1 MPPSAII
8 ESAVSIAV
16 KADGTEHRAAA
27 ISWPGSL
34 RFESRQTA
42 KTRFMSD
49 ELSTPVGSSQIA
61 YTLRGDILSGRIPE
75 GSRLTE
81 AQLTKRFG
89 VGRGLIREALQR
101 LSLQGL
107 LVTRP
112 NCGAMVAPEAPREI
126 RGLIL
131 PIRRTIEVYA
141 LRMVFDEL
149 NDADFKAW
157 DEIVEK
163 MKAACERADHHLIAE
178 LDIEFHH
185 LLVQRAEQPDLLVIW
200 ETLVGRIRSH
210 FLRNQRRCP
219 NPLEIYEEHRD
230 IVNSFRN
237 GDVRAAVKSLKD
249 KID

>member
-1 MPPSAII
+1 MADDIISPPS
-8 ESAVSIAV
+8 
-16 KADGTEHRAAA
+16 
-27 ISWPGSL
+27 
-34 RFESRQTA
+34 
-42 KTRFMSD
+42 
-49 ELSTPVGSSQIA
+49 SSQIA
-61 YTLRGDILSGRIPE
+61 HQLRGDILSGRLPE

-81 AQLTKRFG
+81 ALLTKRFG

-101 LSLQGL
+101 LSMQGL

-112 NCGAMVAPEAPREI
+112 NCGAVVAPEAPREI

-141 LRMVFDEL
+141 LRLIFDEL
-149 NDADFKAW
+149 NQSDFQAW
-157 DEIVEK
+157 GEIIER
-163 MKAACERADHHLIAE
+163 MREACEREDHQLIAE

-185 LLVQRAEQPDLLVIW
+185 SLVKRAGQPDLLLIW

-219 NPLEIYEEHRD
+219 NPLDIYTEHLD
-230 IVNSFRN
+230 ILNSFRS
-237 GDVRAAVKSLKD
+237 GDIRVAVGLLKD

>member
-1 MPPSAII
+1 M
-8 ESAVSIAV
+8 
-16 KADGTEHRAAA
+16 ADEM
-27 ISWPGSL
+27 ISPAS
-34 RFESRQTA
+34 
-42 KTRFMSD
+42 
-49 ELSTPVGSSQIA
+49 SSQIA
-61 YTLRGDILSGRIPE
+61 HQLRGDILSGRLPE

-81 AQLTKRFG
+81 ALLTKRFG

-101 LSLQGL
+101 LSMQGL

-112 NCGAMVAPEAPREI
+112 NCGAVVAPEAPREI

-141 LRMVFDEL
+141 LRLIFDEL
-149 NDADFKAW
+149 TESDFQAW
-157 DEIVEK
+157 GEIIERMRV
-163 MKAACERADHHLIAE
+163 ACEREDHQLIAE

-185 LLVQRAEQPDLLVIW
+185 SLVKRAGQPDLLLIW

-219 NPLEIYEEHRD
+219 HPLDIYTEHLD
-230 IVNSFRN
+230 ILNAFRS
-237 GDVRAAVKSLKD
+237 GDIRLAVGLLKD

>member
-1 MPPSAII
+1 
-8 ESAVSIAV
+8 
-16 KADGTEHRAAA
+16 
-27 ISWPGSL
+27 
-34 RFESRQTA
+34 
-42 KTRFMSD
+42 MSD
-49 ELSTPVGSSQIA
+49 ELSTPVSSSQIA
-61 YTLRGDILSGRIPE
+61 HALRGDILSGRIPE

-81 AQLTKRFG
+81 ALLTKRFG

-101 LSLQGL
+101 LSMQGL

-149 NDADFKAW
+149 TLADFQAW

-163 MKAACERADHHLIAE
+163 MRDACERQDHHLIAE

-185 LLVQRAEQPDLLVIW
+185 LLVKRAEQPDLLVIW

-210 FLRNQRRCP
+210 FLRTQRRCQ
-219 NPLEIYEEHRD
+219 NPFEIYEEHRD
-230 IVNSFRN
+230 IVQSFRT
-237 GDVRAAVKSLKD
+237 GDLRAAVKLLKY

>member
-1 MPPSAII
+1 MA
-8 ESAVSIAV
+8 
-16 KADGTEHRAAA
+16 
-27 ISWPGSL
+27 
-34 RFESRQTA
+34 
-42 KTRFMSD
+42 D

-61 YTLRGDILSGRIPE
+61 YAIRGDILSGRIPE

-141 LRMVFDEL
+141 LRIAFEVL
-149 NDADFKAW
+149 NEVDFKAW

-163 MKAACERADHHLIAE
+163 MREACEHQDHHLIAE

-210 FLRNQRRCP
+210 FLRTQRRCP

-230 IVNSFRN
+230 IVNSFRA
-237 GDVRAAVKSLKD
+237 GDLRAAVKLLKD
-249 KID
+249 KIV

>member
-1 MPPSAII
+1 MA
-8 ESAVSIAV
+8 
-16 KADGTEHRAAA
+16 
-27 ISWPGSL
+27 
-34 RFESRQTA
+34 
-42 KTRFMSD
+42 D
-49 ELSTPVGSSQIA
+49 ELSGQVGSNQIA
-61 YTLRGDILSGRIPE
+61 HQLRGDILSGRIPE

-141 LRMVFDEL
+141 LRLIFEEL
-149 NDADFKAW
+149 TDADFQAW
-157 DEIVEK
+157 DEIVER
-163 MKAACERADHHLIAE
+163 MRVACERQDFHLIAE

-185 LLVQRAEQPDLLVIW
+185 LLVQRAGQPDLLVIW

-210 FLRNQRRCP
+210 FLRIQRRCP

-230 IVNSFRN
+230 IVKAFRT
-237 GDVRAAVKSLKD
+237 GDARAAVGLLKD
-249 KID
+249 KIS